1 MSNLK
6 GKTVFITGASRGI
19 GLAIAIRAARDG
31 ANVVIA
37 AKSDVPNPKLPGT
50 IHSAAAAVAEAG
62 GKALA
67 IRCDI
72 REEDQVKAAVADVLT
87 QGGYSVDEDETGNV
101 TTGMRREVSSP
112 WNWLL
117 RWRFGVGKS
126 RVEARVVP
134 QDETTTRLRL
144 QVFHRGKDGL
154 FDTWE
159 DAETPLPQ
167 SAANEIRRIKNV
179 LRLL

>member
-1 MSNLK
+1 MRQ
-6 GKTVFITGASRGI
+6 VPPY
-19 GLAIAIRAARDG
+19 RAAILLV
-31 ANVVIA
+31 AVIA
-37 AKSDVPNPKLPGT
+37 GCAGSPPAPEPDVMDVTLQAP
-50 IHSAAAAVAEAG
+50 AE
-62 GKALA
+62 
-67 IRCDI
+67 
-72 REEDQVKAAVADVLT
+72 QVKAAVADVLA
-87 QGGYSVDEDETGNV
+87 QDGYAVDQDESGHL
-101 TTGMRREVSSP
+101 TTGMRQEVSSP

-134 QDETTTRLRL
+134 QDESTTRLRL

-167 SAANEIRRIKNV
+167 SAANEVRRIKNA